1 MTNGSEKQEL
11 IRKKA
16 YAIWETEG
24 RPQGQDERHWR
35 QAEEEVETPASTG
48 KPAAR
53 KVAAAKPAVQK
64 TTAQQPAAQQTAT
77 QKPATKQPNEKQ
89 PAKRRAKPAADPA

>member
-77 QKPATKQPNEKQ
+77 KQPVGKQ

>member
-35 QAEEEVETPASTG
+35 QAEEEVETPTSVG

-53 KVAAAKPAVQK
+53 KVAAAKPA
-64 TTAQQPAAQQTAT
+64 T
-77 QKPATKQPNEKQ
+77 QKPATKQPAGKQ

>member
-53 KVAAAKPAVQK
+53 KVAAAKPA
-64 TTAQQPAAQQTAT
+64 T
-77 QKPATKQPNEKQ
+77 QKPATKQPAGKQ